1 MKPLIEE
8 IADLELARWRLEQ
21 WRMLNSEQNATVEI
35 VTPVDPIGRPPP
47 VCERCLSERCG
58 RAEYVVMSDV
68 MTLRVGFRCA
78 VEALLMREEFA
89 GARGRLAIGVAQ

>member
-1 MKPLIEE
+1 MKPLVEE

-21 WRMLNSEQNATVEI
+21 WRMRNSEPAAEVAAA
-35 VTPVDPIGRPPP
+35 VDPIGRPPP
-47 VCERCLSERCG
+47 LCERCLSERCG

-78 VEALLMREEFA
+78 VEALLAREEFA